1 MNNDGSGAIKPKS
14 GDNLAAINRAAGMAQ
29 ALGAVTNKT
38 RSGHKGSSKHNHYEG
53 CGGYGDNENIL
64 GYGKHG

>member
-1 MNNDGSGAIKPKS
+1 MNNDTPGSIKGKS
-14 GDNLAAINRAAGMAQ
+14 GDNLAAINRSKGMAQ
-29 ALGAVTNKT
+29 AEAAVANKT

-53 CGGYGDNENIL
+53 CGGYGDNENIH